1 MFLFSTVNYVS
12 WKTRFHYENETRL
25 LIKSSRAHDIVH
37 WYFLF
42 SVYEL
47 YSSSSSFYRKYY
59 RSWRLLEQTLFTWDF
74 LLVWNYTSSFQ
85 NLQKF
90 YHSARSWNAS
100 CILLIIRSVFPSA
113 EKKGSSHLR
122 PSAIWNGESTKEA
135 RENWR
140 VRGTHTRKR
149 FVLFLTVDRKISSS
163 ARTSRRSE
171 FFRVRSKQKKKK
183 KKLDVAWS
191 LAIVTLFDY
200 PARSNYI
207 VLESGL
213 IASIQ
218 MFVDRF
224 ENMILNLEIRHVW
237 TVRQ

>member
-1 MFLFSTVNYVS
+1 M
-12 WKTRFHYENETRL
+12 RL
-25 LIKSSRAHDIVH
+25 LTRMKLHIV
-37 WYFLF
+37 L
-42 SVYEL
+42 S
-47 YSSSSSFYRKYY
+47 
-59 RSWRLLEQTLFTWDF
+59 
-74 LLVWNYTSSFQ
+74 
-85 NLQKF
+85 KF
-90 YHSARSWNAS
+90 AKILPFGKKLKCK

-113 EKKGSSHLR
+113 EKKGSSHSR

-135 RENWR
+135 RENRR

-149 FVLFLTVDRKISSS
+149 FVLFLTVDRKTSS

-183 KKLDVAWS
+183 LDVAWS
-191 LAIVTLFDY
+191 LAIVTLFEY
-200 PARSNYI
+200 PARRNYI
-207 VLESGL
+207 FLESSL

-218 MFVDRF
+218 IVDRF